1 METVREKPEM
11 ELDQGSVE
19 QVRKLFND
27 YVVDPLGKEL
37 KAAESDIRSNEE
49 TQMGA
54 LQSCLETKLN
64 GTNGRVNG
72 VLQALG
78 NPKDPLANLQS
89 KLDDLGDRLE
99 NYLDDLHLED
109 EFTAQNET
117 LENSLTSHLGML
129 QSALCGS
136 LAENTA
142 QLTEQSDADQKVV
155 LERVAALEQQLLTA
169 LGDSSTRMTEYHNGI
184 QGTLT
189 AQSETLETNLTS
201 HLETLQN
208 DLCGSLAEST
218 AQLTKQSDA
227 DQKAVLER
235 VAALEQQLLTA
246 LGNSSTQMT
255 EYRDD
260 AKAELVEYQKT
271 QQQFA
276 VQKYKLLLGTSL
288 AFGIVNFLGI
298 VLLLYLNFMP

>member
-1 METVREKPEM
+1 MGTVREKPEM

-37 KAAESDIRSNEE
+37 KTAESDIRSNEE

-54 LQSCLETKLN
+54 LKRDLETKLN
-64 GTNGRVNG
+64 GTNGRLND
-72 VLQALG
+72 VLQVLG
-78 NPKDPLANLQS
+78 TQKNTVDEMS
-89 KLDDLGDRLE
+89 GKLNDLE
-99 NYLDDLHLED
+99 NDLVRDFED
-109 EFTAQNET
+109 KLTAQNET
-117 LENSLTSHLGML
+117 LENSLTSHLGTL

-142 QLTEQSDADQKVV
+142 QLTEQSDTDQKVV

-169 LGDSSTRMTEYHNGI
+169 LGNSSTQMTQYHNGI
-184 QGTLT
+184 Q
-189 AQSETLETNLTS
+189 ETLNTQNKTLENSLTS
-201 HLETLQN
+201 HLETLQSA
-208 DLCGSLAEST
+208 LCGSLAENT
-218 AQLTKQSDA
+218 AQLTGQRDA
-227 DQKAVLER
+227 DQKVVLER

-255 EYRDD
+255 EYHDNT
-260 AKAELVEYQKT
+260 KAELVEYQKT
-271 QQQFA
+271 QQQLA
-276 VQKYKLLLGTSL
+276 VQKYKMLLGTSL

>member
-37 KAAESDIRSNEE
+37 KVAESDIRSNEE

-54 LQSCLETKLN
+54 LKNDLETKLN
-64 GTNGRVNG
+64 GTNGRVQD

-89 KLDDLGDRLE
+89 GLDALGDRLE
-99 NYLDDLHLED
+99 DS
-109 EFTAQNET
+109 QSET
-117 LENSLTSHLGML
+117 LETSLTSHLGTL
-129 QSALCGS
+129 KNELCGS

-142 QLTEQSDADQKVV
+142 QLTEQSDA
-155 LERVAALEQQLLTA
+155 
-169 LGDSSTRMTEYHNGI
+169 N
-184 QGTLT
+184 
-189 AQSETLETNLTS
+189 
-201 HLETLQN
+201 
-208 DLCGSLAEST
+208 
-218 AQLTKQSDA
+218 
-227 DQKAVLER
+227 QKAVLER
-235 VAALEQQLLTA
+235 VAVLEQQLLTARGNSNTQMTQYHNGIQETLAAQSETLETSLTSHLGTLKNDLCRSLAENTAQLTEQSDANQKAVLERVVVLEQQLLPA

-255 EYRDD
+255 EYCDN
-260 AKAELVEYQKT
+260 AKAELAEYQKT
-271 QQQFA
+271 QQQFT

-288 AFGIVNFLGI
+288 AFGIINFLGI
-298 VLLLYLNFMP
+298 ALLLYLNFMP

>member
-37 KAAESDIRSNEE
+37 KTAESDIRSNEE

-89 KLDDLGDRLE
+89 KLDDL
-99 NYLDDLHLED
+99 ED
-109 EFTAQNET
+109 KLTAQNKT
-117 LENSLTSHLGML
+117 LENSLTSHLETL
-129 QSALCGS
+129 QDALCGS
-136 LAENTA
+136 FAENTA
-142 QLTEQSDADQKVV
+142 LLTE
-155 LERVAALEQQLLTA
+155 
-169 LGDSSTRMTEYHNGI
+169 
-184 QGTLT
+184 
-189 AQSETLETNLTS
+189 
-201 HLETLQN
+201 
-208 DLCGSLAEST
+208 
-218 AQLTKQSDA
+218 QSDA

-246 LGNSSTQMT
+246 VGNSSTQMT
-255 EYRDD
+255 EYHAGIQETLTAQSETLETSLTSHLGTLKNDLCGSLAENTAQLTRQNDADQKAVLESVAALEQKLLTALGDSSTQMTEYRDE
-260 AKAELVEYQKT
+260 AKAELVKYQKT

-288 AFGIVNFLGI
+288 AFGIMNFLGI
-298 VLLLYLNFMP
+298 ALLLYLNFMP

>member
-1 METVREKPEM
+1 MGTVREKPEM

-64 GTNGRVNG
+64 GTNGRLED
-72 VLQALG
+72 VLRALG
-78 NPKDPLANLQS
+78 NPKEPLANLQS
-89 KLDDLGDRLE
+89 KLDDLGEKLE
-99 NYLDDLHLED
+99 NDLENKL
-109 EFTAQNET
+109 TAQNET
-117 LENSLTSHLGML
+117 LENSLTSHLETL
-129 QSALCGS
+129 QDALCGS

-142 QLTEQSDADQKVV
+142 LLTE
-155 LERVAALEQQLLTA
+155 
-169 LGDSSTRMTEYHNGI
+169 
-184 QGTLT
+184 
-189 AQSETLETNLTS
+189 
-201 HLETLQN
+201 
-208 DLCGSLAEST
+208 
-218 AQLTKQSDA
+218 QSDA

-255 EYRDD
+255 EYHDNTK
-260 AKAELVEYQKT
+260 AKLVEYQKT

-298 VLLLYLNFMP
+298 ALLLYLNFMP

>member
-1 METVREKPEM
+1 MGTVREKPEM

-54 LQSCLETKLN
+54 LKSDLETKLN
-64 GTNGRVNG
+64 GTNGRLED

-78 NPKDPLANLQS
+78 TQKNTVDEMSDKLNDLEKDLVS
-89 KLDDLGDRLE
+89 DFEDKL
-99 NYLDDLHLED
+99 
-109 EFTAQNET
+109 TAQNET
-117 LENSLTSHLGML
+117 LENSLTNHLGTL
-129 QSALCGS
+129 KNDLCGS
-136 LAENTA
+136 LTENTA
-142 QLTEQSDADQKVV
+142 QLTGQRDADQKV
-155 LERVAALEQQLLTA
+155 
-169 LGDSSTRMTEYHNGI
+169 
-184 QGTLT
+184 
-189 AQSETLETNLTS
+189 
-201 HLETLQN
+201 
-208 DLCGSLAEST
+208 
-218 AQLTKQSDA
+218 
-227 DQKAVLER
+227 VLER

-255 EYRDD
+255 EYHDNT
-260 AKAELVEYQKT
+260 KAELVEYQKT
-271 QQQFA
+271 QQLA

-288 AFGIVNFLGI
+288 AFGIVNFLGL

>member
-89 KLDDLGDRLE
+89 KLDDL
-99 NYLDDLHLED
+99 ED
-109 EFTAQNET
+109 KLTAQNET
-117 LENSLTSHLGML
+117 LENSLTSHLGTL

-142 QLTEQSDADQKVV
+142 QLTRQNDADQKAV
-155 LERVAALEQQLLTA
+155 LESVAALEQQLLTA
-169 LGDSSTRMTEYHNGI
+169 LGDSG
-184 QGTLT
+184 
-189 AQSETLETNLTS
+189 
-201 HLETLQN
+201 
-208 DLCGSLAEST
+208 
-218 AQLTKQSDA
+218 
-227 DQKAVLER
+227 
-235 VAALEQQLLTA
+235 
-246 LGNSSTQMT
+246 TQMT
-255 EYRDD
+255 EYRDE

-298 VLLLYLNFMP
+298 ALLLYLNFMP

>member
-1 METVREKPEM
+1 MGTVREKPEM

-54 LQSCLETKLN
+54 LKSDLETKLN
-64 GTNGRVNG
+64 GTNGRLED

-78 NPKDPLANLQS
+78 TQKNTVDEMSDKLNDLEKDLVS
-89 KLDDLGDRLE
+89 DFEDKL
-99 NYLDDLHLED
+99 
-109 EFTAQNET
+109 TAQNET
-117 LENSLTSHLGML
+117 LENSLTNHLGTL
-129 QSALCGS
+129 KNDLCGS

-142 QLTEQSDADQKVV
+142 QLTGQRDADQKV
-155 LERVAALEQQLLTA
+155 
-169 LGDSSTRMTEYHNGI
+169 
-184 QGTLT
+184 
-189 AQSETLETNLTS
+189 
-201 HLETLQN
+201 
-208 DLCGSLAEST
+208 
-218 AQLTKQSDA
+218 
-227 DQKAVLER
+227 VLER

-255 EYRDD
+255 EYHDNT
-260 AKAELVEYQKT
+260 KAELVEYQKT
-271 QQQFA
+271 QQLA

-288 AFGIVNFLGI
+288 AFGIVNFLGL

>member
-1 METVREKPEM
+1 MKSVHEKPEM

-37 KAAESDIRSNEE
+37 KTVESDIRSNEE
-49 TQMGA
+49 TQMGK
-54 LQSCLETKLN
+54 LKKDLEPKLSRTNICLEEL
-64 GTNGRVNG
+64 
-72 VLQALG
+72 LQALATQKNTVDAMSG
-78 NPKDPLANLQS
+78 ELNDLEKDLVS
-89 KLDDLGDRLE
+89 DFEDKL
-99 NYLDDLHLED
+99 NS
-109 EFTAQNET
+109 QNET
-117 LENSLTSHLGML
+117 LESSLTSHLGTL
-129 QSALCGS
+129 QNALCGS

-169 LGDSSTRMTEYHNGI
+169 LGNSSTQMTQYHNGI
-184 QGTLT
+184 QETLNT
-189 AQSETLETNLTS
+189 QNETLESSLTN
-201 HLETLQN
+201 HLGTLKN
-208 DLCGSLAEST
+208 DLCGSLAEN
-218 AQLTKQSDA
+218 AAKLTEQSDA

-235 VAALEQQLLTA
+235 VAALKQQLLTA

-255 EYRDD
+255 EYHDN

-271 QQQFA
+271 QQQLA
-276 VQKYKLLLGTSL
+276 VQKYKMLLGTSL

>member
-1 METVREKPEM
+1 MGTVREKPEM

-54 LQSCLETKLN
+54 LKSDLETKLN
-64 GTNGRVNG
+64 GTNGRLED

-78 NPKDPLANLQS
+78 TQKNTVDEMSDKLNDLEKDLVS
-89 KLDDLGDRLE
+89 DFEDKL
-99 NYLDDLHLED
+99 
-109 EFTAQNET
+109 TAQNET
-117 LENSLTSHLGML
+117 LENSLTNHLGTL
-129 QSALCGS
+129 KNDLCGS
-136 LAENTA
+136 LTENTA
-142 QLTEQSDADQKVV
+142 QLTGQRDADQKV
-155 LERVAALEQQLLTA
+155 
-169 LGDSSTRMTEYHNGI
+169 
-184 QGTLT
+184 
-189 AQSETLETNLTS
+189 
-201 HLETLQN
+201 
-208 DLCGSLAEST
+208 
-218 AQLTKQSDA
+218 
-227 DQKAVLER
+227 VLER

-255 EYRDD
+255 EYHDNT
-260 AKAELVEYQKT
+260 KAELVEYQKT
-271 QQQFA
+271 QQLA

-298 VLLLYLNFMP
+298 ALLLYLNFMP

>member
-1 METVREKPEM
+1 MKSVHEKPEM

-37 KAAESDIRSNEE
+37 KAAESDIRSNEK
-49 TQMGA
+49 TQMGT
-54 LQSCLETKLN
+54 LKNDLETKLN

-78 NPKDPLANLQS
+78 DAKDPLANLQSRLDALGDRLEDDLDDKLTAQNETLETSLTNHLGTLKNDLETKLNGTNGRLQEVQRALGNPKDPLANLQS
-89 KLDDLGDRLE
+89 RLNTLGDRVE
-99 NYLDDLHLED
+99 DDLDNLKLED
-109 EFTAQNET
+109 KLTAQNKT
-117 LENSLTSHLGML
+117 LESSLTSHLG
-129 QSALCGS
+129 
-136 LAENTA
+136 
-142 QLTEQSDADQKVV
+142 
-155 LERVAALEQQLLTA
+155 
-169 LGDSSTRMTEYHNGI
+169 
-184 QGTLT
+184 TLK
-189 AQSETLETNLTS
+189 
-201 HLETLQN
+201 N
-208 DLCGSLAEST
+208 DLCGNLAEN
-218 AQLTKQSDA
+218 AAKLTEQSDA

-255 EYRDD
+255 EYHDN

-271 QQQFA
+271 QQQLA
-276 VQKYKLLLGTSL
+276 VQKYKMLLGTSL